1 MHSVGHAIYL
11 WRANRGLT
19 QTAVAG
25 LSGVSRPNLS
35 AIEQGAR
42 DITIQTL
49 RRIASALG
57 ASPGALVDGI
67 GPETSSHFHEKHD
80 RYSLDRIARRA
91 AGQSLKTSREERRI
105 AGDLTSIMKSKTRL
119 ASKKNIPSSIRAGDA
134 ALLRLKTDL
143 GPDVLEHLIRR
154 VEKNLAGRH
163 E

>member
-11 WRANRGLT
+11 WRTNRGLT

-67 GPETSSHFHEKHD
+67 GPETSSLHEQHD

-91 AGQSLKTSREERRI
+91 AGQSLKTSREEKRV

-134 ALLRLKTDL
+134 ALLRLKTEL